1 MPAQLVL
8 MLSPK
13 GVQTYVVKGD
23 VESFEAAGFTWPKA
37 ATASP
42 EPETPRRRGRPRGR
56 PKAATASPEPDADE
70 TEVPEATSDA

>member
-42 EPETPRRRGRPRGR
+42 EP
-56 PKAATASPEPDADE
+56 DADE